1 MPLQLLRQFFMLS
14 LLRIGP
20 QDLPAGRGPLAIA
33 TAFYAV
39 VGLLIVTS
47 VEAGIETDTH
57 PVVEV
62 ALELLM
68 LAGFI
73 GLWVWIREVPNRFGQ
88 TLTGAYGVNGMLS
101 LIAWPLLMASPA
113 TEQVDQVQAG
123 PVEFLILGVM
133 LWNLMALG
141 NVFRHAFN
149 VPLAIGF
156 LLGFVYFLLA
166 GFVITF
172 LL

>member
-1 MPLQLLRQFFMLS
+1 MPLDLIRQFFLLS

-20 QDLPAGRGPLAIA
+20 QDLPAGRGPLWFA
-33 TAFYAV
+33 TVFYAL

-47 VEAGIETDTH
+47 VDAGIETQVH

-62 ALELLM
+62 VAELAM
-68 LAGFI
+68 LAAFVGI
-73 GLWVWIREVPNRFGQ
+73 WVWIREVPNRFGQ
-88 TLTGAYGVNGMLS
+88 ALTGAYGVNGMLS
-101 LIAWPLLMASPA
+101 LVAWPLLVASPA
-113 TEQVDQVQAG
+113 TEQVDAVQAG

-133 LWNLMALG
+133 IWNLMALG

-149 VPLAIGF
+149 LPLPIGF